1 MNINMNIIKDIYQYV
16 AYYTRKIQILPTT
29 TKIYYQGNDFKILE
43 ITRYSILLDIPGFP
57 WNFKWI
63 LQATSD

>member
-43 ITRYSILLDIPGFP
+43 ITRYSILLDISGFP
-57 WNFKWI
+57 
-63 LQATSD
+63 